1 MALRTTVLVAIA
13 VAAFATNPAISLGSY
28 CGPDGCPPFRV
39 QVGAPGMPMT
49 GPAMAGP
56 RPMAAM
62 QGCAPA
68 CPPPCPPMKCP
79 PPCPPPACGP
89 PACPPPSCKP
99 PCEGFNPL
107 SAIFNLVT
115 LPFRLFS
122 GGAGQGCEPPCAP
135 PACMP
140 MMASPCP
147 PPIAKCKPEKGYGY
161 APAAPMRA
169 MRPMGY

>member
-1 MALRTTVLVAIA
+1 MVLRITVIVAIA
-13 VAAFATNPAISLGSY
+13 LAVFATNPAISLGSY
-28 CGPDGCPPFRV
+28 CGPDGCPPLRV
-39 QVGAPGMPMT
+39 QVRGPGMPMP

-56 RPMAAM
+56 RPMAGM
-62 QGCAPA
+62 PGCAPA

-79 PPCPPPACGP
+79 PPCPP

-122 GGAGQGCEPPCAP
+122 GGAGCEQPPCPP

-147 PPIAKCKPEKGYGY
+147 PPIAKCKPERGY
-161 APAAPMRA
+161 APVPMKA